1 MKSCQNQNEPPRK
14 YDPWPGGLLQGRAI
28 GRNRTKSANVK
39 GVPMSTKEKLM
50 NEIERAPE
58 PILSEV
64 LDFVHF
70 LKAKMLREKDE
81 IAMISESSLAKDWLT
96 EEEDEAWQGL

>member
-1 MKSCQNQNEPPRK
+1 
-14 YDPWPGGLLQGRAI
+14 
-28 GRNRTKSANVK
+28 
-39 GVPMSTKEKLM
+39 MSTKEKLM

-81 IAMISESSLAKDWLT
+81 IAVISESSLKKDWLT